1 MGGRVLPSLQIKQGV
16 TNTVTGRRGREI
28 FPSLTLKFDRR
39 IGILDEILEEQQE
52 GKFGKEEVKVLL
64 RISSDDTSLDS
75 YLEAVIPLLIDFAE
89 EHCNN
94 KWGEELPGGVKLFVA
109 KAAEY
114 LQREMGVEAES
125 LGDYSISL
133 KADFPDSIMGLLPK
147 KRVEFV

>member
-1 MGGRVLPSLQIKQGV
+1 M
-16 TNTVTGRRGREI
+16 
-28 FPSLTLKFDRR
+28 
-39 IGILDEILEEQQE
+39 DEILEEQQE

-94 KWGEELPGGVKLFVA
+94 EWGEELPGGVKLFVA